1 MAFFDIIKNLCLLV
15 KPNLKIITKK
25 ILLSGIV
32 GTVVYYLLGWLVYGL
47 FLAENSTGEESM
59 LFIFLGCLSFA
70 FLLAYVY
77 SKQAQISSSVTG
89 FNAGIVIGILYAL
102 NWYFFVSNEF
112 DLRKIVEEIVIG
124 GLMTG
129 ITGGLVAYANGKIG

>member
-1 MAFFDIIKNLCLLV
+1 M
-15 KPNLKIITKK
+15 TKK
-25 ILLSGIV
+25 ILLSGIA

-47 FLAENSTGEESM
+47 FLADNSTGEESM

-77 SKQAQISSSVTG
+77 SKLAQISSFITG

>member
-1 MAFFDIIKNLCLLV
+1 MDCSLL
-15 KPNLKIITKK
+15 T
-25 ILLSGIV
+25 ILQV
-32 GTVVYYLLGWLVYGL
+32 R
-47 FLAENSTGEESM
+47 NPC
-59 LFIFLGCLSFA
+59 CLSFA

-77 SKQAQISSSVTG
+77 SKLAQISSFITG

-102 NWYFFVSNEF
+102 NWYFFVFNEF

>member
-1 MAFFDIIKNLCLLV
+1 M
-15 KPNLKIITKK
+15 TKK

-47 FLAENSTGEESM
+47 ILTDKSTGEESM

-77 SKQAQISSSVTG
+77 SKLAQVSSFKTG
-89 FNAGIVIGILYAL
+89 FSSGIIIGILYAL
-102 NWYFFVSNEF
+102 TWYFFVSNEF
-112 DLRKIVEEIVIG
+112 ILRGLVEEIVIG

-129 ITGGLVAYANGKIG
+129 ITGGFIAYVNGKIG